1 MADALTP
8 ITSRCRFGRT
18 MRDTHFMLAPT
29 YTPLNHGSF
38 GTYPKPV
45 QKRLHECQTLS
56 EARPDNFQR
65 YDYPVMLDR
74 SRAAMASFLNVPV
87 DEVVFVPNA
96 TTAINVVLE
105 NLRFKKGEVILHLST
120 LYGSVAKMIE
130 YIHETRGVES
140 VNVAVEYPID
150 DDVLVSRFQTA
161 INDVKDGKRRR
172 VGVAIFDTISSLP
185 GVRVPW
191 ERLVEVC
198 REENVLSL
206 VDGAHGV
213 GQIDLGLSKVQ
224 PDFFTSNCHKWLYV
238 PRACAVFHVPRRN
251 QHLIRTSLPTSHG
264 FVPRPRGPGHEIM
277 NPLMKDSS
285 STSPFALLFEFV
297 ATLDVSPYLCIE
309 EALRFRREVCGG
321 EEKIMRYCEEISSEA
336 GRQAAEILGT
346 GVMENGTKMLTKC
359 AFTNVRLPLEI
370 GDGPEQIPEKD
381 MYLVAVWMTAMLVRE
396 SDIYSPVFFHARR
409 FWTRLSGQVYLDLG
423 DFEKGAR
430 ALKTL
435 CDRAKSGEYLQQK
448 ARL

>member
-1 MADALTP
+1 
-8 ITSRCRFGRT
+8 
-18 MRDTHFMLAPT
+18 
-29 YTPLNHGSF
+29 
-38 GTYPKPV
+38 
-45 QKRLHECQTLS
+45 
-56 EARPDNFQR
+56 
-65 YDYPVMLDR
+65 
-74 SRAAMASFLNVPV
+74 
-87 DEVVFVPNA
+87 
-96 TTAINVVLE
+96 
-105 NLRFKKGEVILHLST
+105 
-120 LYGSVAKMIE
+120 
-130 YIHETRGVES
+130 
-140 VNVAVEYPID
+140 
-150 DDVLVSRFQTA
+150 
-161 INDVKDGKRRR
+161 
-172 VGVAIFDTISSLP
+172 
-185 GVRVPW
+185 
-191 ERLVEVC
+191 
-198 REENVLSL
+198 
-206 VDGAHGV
+206 
-213 GQIDLGLSKVQ
+213 
-224 PDFFTSNCHKWLYV
+224 
-238 PRACAVFHVPRRN
+238 
-251 QHLIRTSLPTSHG
+251 
-264 FVPRPRGPGHEIM
+264 M

>member
-1 MADALTP
+1 
-8 ITSRCRFGRT
+8 
-18 MRDTHFMLAPT
+18 MLAPT
-29 YTPLNHGSF
+29 HTPLNHGAF
-38 GTYPKPV
+38 GTYPKTV
-45 QKRLHECQTLS
+45 QKRLHECQALS

-65 YDYPVMLDR
+65 YEFPMMLDR
-74 SRAAMASFLNVPV
+74 SRAAMASFLDVPV

-105 NLRFKKGEVILHLST
+105 NLRFEKGEVILHLST
-120 LYGSVAKMIE
+120 VYGSVAKMIE

-140 VNVAVEYPID
+140 VNVAVQYPID
-150 DDVLVSRFQTA
+150 DDVLVSKFQTA
-161 INDVKDGKRRR
+161 IKDVKFGKRRR

-198 REENVLSL
+198 RDESVLSL

-213 GQIDLGLSKVQ
+213 GQIDLELSKVQ

-238 PRACAVFHVPRRN
+238 PRACAVFHVPKRN

-264 FVPRPRGPGHEIM
+264 FVPRPRGLGHEIV
-277 NPLMKDSS
+277 NNLMTESS
-285 STSPFALLFEFV
+285 GKSPFVLLFEFV

-309 EALRFRREVCGG
+309 EALKFRREVCGG
-321 EEKIMRYCEEISSEA
+321 ESKIMKHCEEISSEA
-336 GRQAAEILGT
+336 GRRVAEILGT
-346 GVMENGTKMLTKC
+346 NVMDNETKMITKC

-370 GDGPEQIPEKD
+370 GNGRGQILEKD

-409 FWTRLSGQVYLDLG
+409 FWTRLSGQIYLDLG

-430 ALKTL
+430 ALKAL
-435 CDRAKSGEYLQQK
+435 CERAKSGEYLQQK